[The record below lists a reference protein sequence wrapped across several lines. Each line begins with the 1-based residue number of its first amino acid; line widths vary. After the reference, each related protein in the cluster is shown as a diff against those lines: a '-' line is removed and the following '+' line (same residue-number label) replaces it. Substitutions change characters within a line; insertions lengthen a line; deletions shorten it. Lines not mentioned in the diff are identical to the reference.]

1 MIKRLVMTAV
11 IMVMSIGLL
20 ACGEDGRNT
29 AAGKENQSQN
39 QKPEERGYV
48 FENGGTAI
56 EIDTKVD
63 IYTSK
68 LGEPKGGYYEAKSC
82 AFDGLDKFW
91 YYDGFT
97 IQAYQKDGVDLVY
110 MVSLT
115 DDTVK
120 TKEGVKIGDTKD
132 KMTSVYGSGC
142 KVDGN
147 MYLYESGNMMLE
159 FNIKDDIIISIAYTL
174 KTN

>member
-1 MIKRLVMTAV
+1 MIKRLVMTAMV
-11 IMVMSIGLL
+11 MVMSVGLL
-20 ACGEDGRNT
+20 ACGENDGNI
-29 AAGKENQSQN
+29 AVNQENQSQN
-39 QKPEERGYV
+39 HQSEEKGYV
-48 FENGGTAI
+48 FESAGTAI

-63 IYTSK
+63 TYTSK

-97 IQAYQKDGVDLVY
+97 IQAYQKDGEDLVY

-132 KMTSVYGSGC
+132 KMISVYGSGY
-142 KVDGN
+142 KVNGT
-147 MYLYESGNMMLE
+147 MYFYEAGNMMLE
-159 FNIKDDIIISIAYTL
+159 FTVKDDTILSIVYML
-174 KTN
+174 KAE

>member
-1 MIKRLVMTAV
+1 MIKRLVMTAMV
-11 IMVMSIGLL
+11 MVMSAGLL
-20 ACGEDGRNT
+20 ACGKNEGNT
-29 AAGKENQSQN
+29 AVNKENQSQSREPDE
-39 QKPEERGYV
+39 KGYV
-48 FENGGTAI
+48 FESAGTAI
-56 EIDTKVD
+56 EIDAKVD
-63 IYTSK
+63 TYTSR

-97 IQAYQKDGVDLVY
+97 IQAYQKDGEDLVY
-110 MVSLT
+110 QVLLT

-132 KMTSVYGSGC
+132 KIISVYGSGY
-142 KVDGN
+142 KVNGT
-147 MYLYESGNMMLE
+147 MYIYESGNMMLE
-159 FNIKDDIIISIAYTL
+159 FNIKDDVIISIAYTL

>member
-1 MIKRLVMTAV
+1 MIKRLVMTAMV
-11 IMVMSIGLL
+11 MVMSVGLL
-20 ACGEDGRNT
+20 ACGENDGNT
-29 AAGKENQSQN
+29 AVNQENQSQN
-39 QKPEERGYV
+39 QQSEEKGYV
-48 FENGGTAI
+48 FESAGTAI

-63 IYTSK
+63 TYTSK

-97 IQAYQKDGVDLVY
+97 IQAYQKDGEDLVY

-132 KMTSVYGSGC
+132 KMISVYGSGY
-142 KVDGN
+142 KVNGT
-147 MYLYESGNMMLE
+147 MYFYEAGNMMLE
-159 FNIKDDIIISIAYTL
+159 FTVKDDTILSIAYML
-174 KTN
+174 KTE

>member
-1 MIKRLVMTAV
+1 MIKRLLMTAV
-11 IMVMSIGLL
+11 IMVMSVGLL
-20 ACGEDGRNT
+20 ACAKNEGNT
-29 AAGKENQSQN
+29 ANNNEPQSQS
-39 QKPEERGYV
+39 QKQEEKGYV
-48 FENGGTAI
+48 FESGGTVI
-56 EIDTKVD
+56 EVDTKVD

-120 TKEGVKIGDTKD
+120 TKEGVKIGDAKD
-132 KMTSVYGSGC
+132 KMTSVYGSNC
-142 KVDGN
+142 KVEGN
-147 MYLYESGNMMLE
+147 MHSYESGNMMLE
-159 FNIKDDIIISIAYTL
+159 FNIKDDSIISINYIL